1 MMLNKQRLWYYGGV
15 AVLVL
20 GGLGWPQP
28 AEAGINVAVKAQ
40 ATPPVQAAPG
50 VAPAEANATAKL
62 SPDLQAAVAAKAT
75 FLGTT
80 DTGDAVLDV
89 PGAVTLEGAQEALAN
104 APGVARVEAVVEER
118 FNKINELVVISG
130 DAEGLQGDE
139 LAGLRVVNR
148 HAPGRFVVVKSED
161 GFSAE
166 EIQRLAGDDA
176 VRYVEPNYQYR
187 LVETTPPNDPR
198 FLNDELWGMKNINA
212 KAAWSKVSSSPVTVA
227 VIDTGINYDHED
239 LKANLWRNPGETG
252 GGKETNGIDDDGD
265 GFKDN
270 VFGADFVN
278 NDGDPKDGHSH
289 GTHCAGTI
297 AAVGNNGKGVV
308 GVNWKLKLM
317 AIQIF
322 SSSGSFAG
330 ADQVAK
336 AIDFAVAKGAKVQ
349 SHSWGGPNFSV
360 VIRDAITRA
369 QSKGVLLVVAAGND
383 GTNNDITP
391 FYPASY
397 TNANIISVLA
407 IGQNDMKAGFSNF
420 GKVSVDLGAPG
431 VGIVSTVLGNGY
443 GSKNGTSM
451 ACPHVTGAAALVWG
465 HPNFKNATHSQVKK
479 LLFTNAR
486 PVSDLS
492 GKCVTGGTLNLKFLG
507 TALSEVAGASS
518 EAGSEGGKGRG
529 YEEGQIAED
538 KGREGGKSERP

>member
-1 MMLNKQRLWYYGGV
+1 MMLNRQRLWYYGGV

-20 GGLGWPQP
+20 GGLGWPQT

-40 ATPPVQAAPG
+40 VTPPVQAAPG
-50 VAPAEANATAKL
+50 VAPAQANATAKL
-62 SPDLQAAVAAKAT
+62 SPDLQAAVAANAA

-89 PGAVTLEGAQEALAN
+89 TDAVTLEAAQEALAN
-104 APGVARVEAVVEER
+104 APGVAGVEAVVEDR
-118 FNKINELVVISG
+118 FNKINELLVISG
-130 DAEGLQGDE
+130 AAEGLQE
-139 LAGLRVVNR
+139 VEFEGLNVVNR
-148 HAPGRFVVVKSED
+148 HATGQFVVVRSED

-166 EIQRLAGDDA
+166 EIQRLAGNDA

-187 LVETTPPNDPR
+187 LVETKPPDDTR

-212 KAAWSKVSSSPVTVA
+212 KAAWAKVNSSPVTVA

-239 LKANLWRNPGETG
+239 LKDNMWKNPGETG

-270 VFGADFVN
+270 VYGADFVN
-278 NDGDPKDGHSH
+278 NDGDPKDGQSH
-289 GTHCAGTI
+289 GSHCAGTI
-297 AAVGNNGKGVV
+297 AAMGNNGKGVV

-317 AIQIF
+317 AMQIF
-322 SSSGSFAG
+322 GSSDSFAG
-330 ADQVAK
+330 ADQVAR
-336 AIDFAVAKGAKVQ
+336 AIDLAVAKGAKVQ

-369 QSKGVLLVVAAGND
+369 QSKGVLLVVAAANN
-383 GTNNDITP
+383 GTNNDTMP

-420 GKVSVDLGAPG
+420 GRVSVDLGAPG
-431 VGIVSTVLGNGY
+431 VGIVSTVLGNNY
-443 GSKNGTSM
+443 APKNGTSM

-479 LLFTNAR
+479 LLLTNAR

-492 GKCVTGGTLNLKFLG
+492 GRCVTGGTLNLKFLG
-507 TALSEVAGASS
+507 AALNEVAGAPS
-518 EAGSEGGKGRG
+518 EAGSEGDRGG
-529 YEEGQIAED
+529 YEGGAKRRGQGAR
-538 KGREGGKSERP
+538 GR